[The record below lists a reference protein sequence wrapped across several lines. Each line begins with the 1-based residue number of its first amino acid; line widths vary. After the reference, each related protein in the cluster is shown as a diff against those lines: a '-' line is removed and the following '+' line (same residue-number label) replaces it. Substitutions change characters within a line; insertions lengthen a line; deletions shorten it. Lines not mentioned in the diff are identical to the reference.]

1 MDFGLLD
8 IVLDW
13 LRAHP
18 AWAGVAVLFIAF
30 GESLALVGLFL
41 PGAVLMFGVGALV
54 GAGVL
59 PLWPTLAWAA
69 AGAIAG
75 DGVSFWLGR
84 HFHQRIRVMWPLR
97 THPELISRSVDF
109 FHRHGGK
116 SVLLGRFIGPIRPV
130 IPVVAGMLEM
140 PVRRFVTVNV
150 ISGLLWAPV
159 YVLPGMVFAASLG
172 LAAEVATRL
181 ALLLGTLLLMMLLV
195 LWLTRRLFGLWH
207 RHAHRVLCHGLDWSA
222 RHPHLG
228 HLPAALL
235 DPAHPEARGLSL
247 LGLLLLLAGITLL
260 CTLQALGGTALPD
273 LDVTVRD
280 GLAALHTPWANR
292 LLLPLAA
299 LGKLVTLLPLI
310 GVVLLWLLARYHW
323 QAALHWLAAAVF
335 AGLFA
340 LLQQW
345 LQDHTTAAPSLALAA
360 AVYGFLAVLLARE
373 ASERWRW
380 LVYGCAALLLTGIA
394 FAQLYLANQRL
405 SEVILGLSLGLL
417 WATLLGIAW
426 LRHGSGRPAARPLLL
441 VALGCLLA
449 SGLWYRNAH
458 YPTDLTAHARA
469 PALRDIDIAVWW
481 QRDWAT
487 LPREREDLRHR
498 HSHPLTL
505 QYAGE
510 PAALQQAL
518 EPLGWR
524 EPVVL
529 DAVSWLQWLNLEGTP
544 AQQPILPQVHAGQH
558 QQLLLIKA
566 DAGDRRLRVLRLW
579 PSGHRL
585 QPGDT
590 PLWLGNTAWVESS
603 RVLGSFAVPRTLTDF
618 ATPLALL
625 QRDLVVA
632 GWEPMSQQ
640 RRDGGEVMLLR
651 QP

>member
-18 AWAGVAVLFIAF
+18 AWAGVAVLLIAC
-30 GESLALVGLFL
+30 GESLAVVGLFL
-41 PGAVLMFGVGALV
+41 PGAVLMFGIGALI

-59 PLWPTLAWAA
+59 ELWPTLAWAA

-75 DGVSFWLGR
+75 DGISFWLGR
-84 HFHQRIRVMWPLR
+84 HYHQRIRVMWPLR
-97 THPELISRSVDF
+97 RHPELMAGAVDF

-116 SVLLGRFIGPIRPV
+116 SVLLGRFVGPLRPV
-130 IPVVAGMLEM
+130 IPLVAGMLEM
-140 PVRRFVTVNV
+140 PVRRFAVVNM
-150 ISGLLWAPV
+150 ISGVLWAPV

-181 ALLLGTLLLMMLLV
+181 ALLLGTLLMLLLLA

-207 RHAHRVLCHGLDWSA
+207 RHAYRVLRYGLDWSA
-222 RHPHLG
+222 RHPRLG

-235 DPAHPEARGLSL
+235 DPDHPEARGLSL

-260 CTLQALGGTALPD
+260 WTLQALGGTALPD
-273 LDVTVRD
+273 LDATVRD

-299 LGKLVTLLPLI
+299 LGKLATLLPLI
-310 GVVLLWLLARYHW
+310 GGVMLWLLARHHW
-323 QAALHWLAAAVF
+323 QAALHWLAAAAF

-340 LLQQW
+340 LLQRW

-380 LVYGCAALLLTGIA
+380 LVYGGTALLLTGIA
-394 FAQLYLANQRL
+394 FAQLYLASQRL

-449 SGLWYRNAH
+449 AGLWYRSAH
-458 YPTDLTAHARA
+458 YATDLAAHARA
-469 PALRDIDIAVWW
+469 PALRDIDAALWR
-481 QRDWAT
+481 QEGWAT
-487 LPREREDLRHR
+487 LPAEREDLRHR

-524 EPVVL
+524 EPVAL
-529 DAVSWLQWLNLEGTP
+529 DAVSWLQWLNLAASP

-566 DAGDRRLRVLRLW
+566 DADDRRLRVLRLW

-603 RVLGSFAVPRTLTDF
+603 RVLGSFTVPRTLADF
-618 ATPLALL
+618 VTPLGLL
-625 QRDLVVA
+625 QRDLAAA
-632 GWEPMSQQ
+632 GWQPTLQ
-640 RRDGGEVMLLR
+640 RRQDGGEVMLLR